1 MKKKVV
7 PMSEVKAIDH
17 LIEYQSRMLLI
28 IVTLAAILMIAEII
42 LGCVLY
48 NAAKGI
54 QGVAGGIFGSA
65 VITICPAIA
74 LFSFVCEDALTKYS
88 KELLYVERC
97 LDAYRDLKHAEE
109 LRDYMHAQECM
120 ENHIRE
126 YTDIDIN

>member
-7 PMSEVKAIDH
+7 PMSEPKALEH
-17 LIEYQSRMLLI
+17 LITYQSRMLLI

-42 LGCVLY
+42 FGCILY
-48 NAAKGI
+48 NAAEEI
-54 QGVAGGIFGSA
+54 QGVAGGIFA
-65 VITICPAIA
+65 AAIITICPAIA

-97 LDAYRDLKHAEE
+97 LDAYHDLKHDEE
-109 LRDYMHAQECM
+109 LREYVHAQECM

-126 YTDIDIN
+126 YTDIDII

>member
-7 PMSEVKAIDH
+7 PMSESKALEH
-17 LIEYQSRMLLI
+17 LITYQSKMLII
-28 IVTLAAILMIAEII
+28 IVTFAAVLMIAEII
-42 LGCVLY
+42 FGCILY
-48 NAAKGI
+48 NAAKEI
-54 QGVAGGIFGSA
+54 QGVAGGIFAAA

-97 LDAYRDLKHAEE
+97 QNAYRELKQEEE
-109 LRDYMHAQECM
+109 LREYMYARECV

-126 YTDIDIN
+126 HTDIDII